1 MPIPQPEKNE
11 NDKKFIARCMSNET
25 MVKEYPDNKQRAA
38 ICIGQTSNTVKSVWQ
53 KTLDILGLSIDYDNC
68 LECNNEEELTLSNY
82 IEPTHDQYVSCD
94 EPIEIIELV
103 FAKYQYRDPIT
114 NELYYFKYKNNYKK
128 NNRYLKYEGEAKAS
142 EYQGRKVTL
151 NKPFRTPDGP
161 KKFSVYVKNE
171 KGNVVKVNFG
181 DPNMKIKKN
190 IPERRKSFRARHN
203 CDSPGPKW
211 KARYWS
217 CKAW

>member
-1 MPIPQPEKNE
+1 MPIPQPEKDE
-11 NDKKFIARCMSNET
+11 DRQKFISRCMSDET
-25 MVKEYPDNKQRAA
+25 MKKDYKDTNQR
-38 ICIGQTSNTVKSVWQ
+38 ISVCLGQTKKTKSSL
-53 KTLDILGLSIDYDNC
+53 LDQVLEILGLSLDYDC
-68 LECNNEEELTLSNY
+68 ESCAGSVEPLTLSNL
-82 IEPTHDQYVSCD
+82 
-94 EPIEIIELV
+94 IIP
-103 FAKYQYRDPIT
+103 K
-114 NELYYFKYKNNYKK
+114 NED
-128 NNRYLKYEGEAKAS
+128 YEDFGEATEEYDISYITAS

-161 KKFSVYVKNE
+161 KKFSVYVKND

-203 CDSPGPKW
+203 CDSPGPKH

-217 CKAW
+217 CQWSW